1 MVQSGVSPDQRDS
14 SNTMTFFCLGFR
26 VLLPLL
32 IILCAFSVHA
42 QSGRRQ
48 SKAPQVAPVP
58 TPTPE
63 PTPKPK
69 EETKT
74 DTGFIVGID
83 RSDSFSYYPLSFY
96 TTVLN
101 ACADRLKKGASAKV
115 TTSEHM
121 NRGEAIRAAK
131 SEKTTHV
138 VWLRFYVLSMNRQGT
153 SDADIELEYTVFAPV
168 TAKIATSGRT
178 YQNATRT
185 GPVIVGPPRGS
196 TSILYREA
204 LLKRAAEDA
213 ADRILKALHLA
224 VRDRPAFPSSV
235 RLLHKSDR

>member
-1 MVQSGVSPDQRDS
+1 MTSRS
-14 SNTMTFFCLGFR
+14 SSVAQLLLTFLA
-26 VLLPLL
+26 L
-32 IILCAFSVHA
+32 LCAFSVHA

-48 SKAPQVAPVP
+48 SKPPQVAPVP

-74 DTGFIVGID
+74 DVGFIVGID
-83 RSDSFSYYPLSFY
+83 QNDSFSYYPLSYY

-101 ACADRLKKGASAKV
+101 ACADRLKRGSSAKV

-131 SEKTTHV
+131 SEKTTYV
-138 VWLRFYVLSMNRQGT
+138 VWLRFYALNMNNQSTR
-153 SDADIELEYTVFAPV
+153 DADIELEYTVFTPV
-168 TAKIATSGRT
+168 TAKIATSGRS
-178 YQNATRT
+178 YQNARRA
-185 GPVIVGPPRGS
+185 GPVVVGPPGGS

-204 LLKRAAEDA
+204 LLKRTAEDA

-224 VRDRPAFPSSV
+224 VGERPAFPSSV
-235 RLLHKSDR
+235 RLLHTSDR